1 MTFTNFFPIWKTW
14 GATDELMFNLCWR
27 DLNICLLDGS
37 ISSLNLCWAPV
48 SCWCSTMIRGILVL
62 LLWAILTLLFS
73 MLTLLVYAHWG
84 SLKQPTPVF
93 LFQGCSR
100 IQITLDLGRSVRTE
114 SHFFLNSA
122 QYLFFFLCA
131 VFQWGVGNDELFCIH
146 LLKGGL
152 FLPQETATS
161 LPSSPWD
168 EHLSAAATLWLHLVI
183 AVKIKQTRNH
193 KVLLKNTINSLDT
206 QALIIKTMPHKH
218 AWRPIWLRQ
227 FLSQWR
233 LSSQMTLACSCWQ
246 LQLYRTIVSPTCH
259 ILKLRSTQ

>member
-62 LLWAILTLLFS
+62 LLWAILTLLLS

-84 SLKQPTPVF
+84 SLKQPVPAF

-131 VFQWGVGNDELFCIH
+131 VFNGVWEMMSCFAFICSKVGYSSLRKQPPHCHH
-146 LLKGGL
+146 LLG
-152 FLPQETATS
+152 
-161 LPSSPWD
+161 
-168 EHLSAAATLWLHLVI
+168 
-183 AVKIKQTRNH
+183 TR
-193 KVLLKNTINSLDT
+193 I
-206 QALIIKTMPHKH
+206 
-218 AWRPIWLRQ
+218 
-227 FLSQWR
+227 
-233 LSSQMTLACSCWQ
+233 C
-246 LQLYRTIVSPTCH
+246 LQLPPCGYI
-259 ILKLRSTQ
+259 